1 MKFEDIE
8 RKEIKSL
15 GMPLVQYKANHVQV
29 IAAEGVEN
37 GRKWATI
44 YEVVCEPNFRNQ
56 GRTQAVL
63 SVLKRKYED
72 EQYEFG
78 YTVALNPTMAHIW
91 RNLTLRNMYERKT
104 NVEQLRTNRGWR
116 AVAKERQE

>member
-8 RKEIKSL
+8 RKEMKSL

-29 IAAEGVEN
+29 IIAEGVEN

-44 YEVVCEPNFRNQ
+44 YEVVYEPNFRNQ

-63 SVLKRKYED
+63 SVLKRKYEA

-78 YTVALNPTMAHIW
+78 CHSGTKPDNGTHFEKLKI
-91 RNLTLRNMYERKT
+91 
-104 NVEQLRTNRGWR
+104 
-116 AVAKERQE
+116 KEYV

>member
-1 MKFEDIE
+1 MKFEDIK
-8 RKEIKSL
+8 RKEIKSV

-29 IAAEGVEN
+29 IVAEGVEN

-63 SVLKRKYED
+63 SALKRKYEA

-78 YTVALNPTMAHIW
+78 STVALNPTMAHI
-91 RNLTLRNMYERKT
+91 LEKLKI
-104 NVEQLRTNRGWR
+104 
-116 AVAKERQE
+116 KEYV

>member
-29 IAAEGVEN
+29 IVAEGVEN

-44 YEVVCEPNFRNQ
+44 YEVVCEPNFRNK

-63 SVLKRKYED
+63 SVLKRKYEA
-72 EQYEFG
+72 EQYDFG
-78 YTVALNPTMAHIW
+78 CTVALNPTMAHI
-91 RNLTLRNMYERKT
+91 LEKLKI
-104 NVEQLRTNRGWR
+104 
-116 AVAKERQE
+116 KEYV

>member
-1 MKFEDIE
+1 MKFEGIE
-8 RKEIKSL
+8 RKEMKSL

-29 IAAEGVEN
+29 IVAEGVEN

-63 SVLKRKYED
+63 SVLKRKYGD
-72 EQYEFG
+72 DQYDFG
-78 YTVALNPTMAHIW
+78 CTVAPNPTMAHI
-91 RNLTLRNMYERKT
+91 LEKFKI
-104 NVEQLRTNRGWR
+104 
-116 AVAKERQE
+116 KEYA

>member
-8 RKEIKSL
+8 RKETKSL
-15 GMPLVQYKANHVQV
+15 GMPLVQYKAKHVQV
-29 IAAEGVEN
+29 IIAEGVEN

-56 GRTQAVL
+56 GRSQAVL
-63 SVLKRKYED
+63 SALKRKYEA

-78 YTVALNPTMAHIW
+78 CTVAINPTMAHILDKLK
-91 RNLTLRNMYERKT
+91 N
-104 NVEQLRTNRGWR
+104 
-116 AVAKERQE
+116 KEYV